1 MGGSVPLAAMTSP
14 APAVTFYRRPL
25 PEELIPFASPQGR
38 VLFQEA
44 LAAGGMEGWFALAE
58 QFHTQSD
65 PAFCGLGS
73 LVVVLNALQID
84 PGRIWKGPWRWYAEE
99 MLDCCKPLEEVRAK
113 GVTLEELCCL
123 ARCNGATA
131 RPRHADEETLP
142 ALRDAIAAAASAPLG
157 PFVVAGY
164 TRHVLGQTGD
174 GHFSPVA
181 GYHAG
186 RDMALLLDVARF
198 KYPPHWVPLPLLF
211 EAMQAIDSVSGR
223 ARGWVSL
230 RRNEVP
236 SAIVFRLATSDDA
249 QNMSQGLFENL
260 ARRLTGEDFTAKAF
274 VAALDAEMGES
285 LGVWMAKA
293 VECSIRDEH
302 RMAIDEL
309 RSALRSTAAYA
320 LVRDTSARNTVDF
333 YRDEALAVLL
343 LALPDSLLAA
353 LHAPA
358 SLSQYRMIN
367 SSSNTALAAEV
378 ASLREQVA
386 TLALWRDRNVGA
398 CRTSSWQDRSAMG

>member
-1 MGGSVPLAAMTSP
+1 MPSP
-14 APAVTFYRRPL
+14 APASTFYRRPL
-25 PEELIPFASPQGR
+25 PDELIPFASPQGR

-99 MLDCCKPLEEVRAK
+99 LLDCCIPLEEVRAK

-131 RPRHADEETLP
+131 RPRHADEATLP
-142 ALRDAIAAAASAPLG
+142 ALREAIAAAASAPLG

-164 TRHVLGQTGD
+164 ARHVLGQTGD

-211 EAMQAIDSVSGR
+211 EAMKAVDPVSGR

-230 RRNEVP
+230 QRNEVP
-236 SAIVFRLATSDDA
+236 SAIVFRLAASDDA
-249 QNMSQGLFENL
+249 QKLSQGLFEKLPPRL
-260 ARRLTGEDFTAKAF
+260 AGQDITATAF

-285 LGVWMAKA
+285 LSAWMARA
-293 VECSIRDEH
+293 VEGSVRDEH
-302 RMAIDEL
+302 RRAIDEL
-309 RSALRSTAAYA
+309 RAALRSTAAYA
-320 LVRDTSARNTVDF
+320 LVRGTRAQHTVAD
-333 YRDEALAVLL
+333 YRDEALSVLV

-358 SLSQYRMIN
+358 DLSQYRGIDA
-367 SSSNTALAAEV
+367 SSNAALAAEV
-378 ASLREQVA
+378 TSLREQVA
-386 TLALWRDRNVGA
+386 TLALWRDRSLGA
-398 CRTSSWQDRSAMG
+398 CLTSSL